1 MTCCRIERNTRC
13 GSVSAGNSD
22 GLQSR
27 RAPEKKEPGRW
38 ALSLVLLVL
47 TSRCPRCGR
56 LQPGGNRSNAS
67 SQAQMDAGKRQVAS
81 GAGCYL
87 GRGTRLH
94 ETACYLGAAGT
105 TPASYWGSAPCSL
118 SFSGCNAPDLDAC
131 KLKSMPTVGSTSRNC
146 KTFTMFHAP
155 LAPCKCHLTIVLVGY
170 EKTKTFKTSE
180 AWGARPEAQLRERY
194 L

>member
-1 MTCCRIERNTRC
+1 MTCCRTERNTRC

-38 ALSLVLLVL
+38 ALSLVLLVS
-47 TSRCPRCGR
+47 TSRCPSCGR

-94 ETACYLGAAGT
+94 ETACYLG
-105 TPASYWGSAPCSL
+105 SAPCSL
-118 SFSGCNAPDLDAC
+118 SFSGCNAPDMDAC
-131 KLKSMPTVGSTSRNC
+131 KLKSMLTVGSTSRNC

-155 LAPCKCHLTIVLVGY
+155 WLPANAILQLSWSGTKRPRHLRHPKLGEQDPKHSFVNVIY
-170 EKTKTFKTSE
+170 E
-180 AWGARPEAQLRERY
+180 GGGG
-194 L
+194 